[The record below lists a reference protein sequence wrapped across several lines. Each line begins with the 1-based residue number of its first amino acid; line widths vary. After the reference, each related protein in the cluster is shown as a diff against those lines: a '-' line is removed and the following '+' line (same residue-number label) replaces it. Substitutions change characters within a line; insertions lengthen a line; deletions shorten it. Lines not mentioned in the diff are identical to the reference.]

1 MSDHSLPN
9 SVPEGACQP
18 AASMRHMKAVCDSVM
33 HHLAKVDFQRA
44 YAVLPAAEF
53 LECGVRFVLTETG
66 LRTEFT
72 RSEFSEQELCRAR
85 TLQETLL
92 HMPLPRRSLERL
104 HALLQRCSVVLMQR
118 AQPTALN
125 AFLLTLLHRL
135 RQPLRRRLPWARRR
149 DEACE
154 LLVSVLLQEPL
165 PRARLLLCRQTLE
178 QELLRLRQ
186 QQSLGVNGPPHWPE
200 RSAYRAWLRQ
210 NPGSRILV
218 TLHMGHYR
226 EAFHWLAAEAEP
238 GRRVISLQR
247 EQDDTHSH
255 RHRVDARLQ
264 HEVLGRGLDS
274 TAGIVAA
281 LRGGAT
287 TLAILCDLG
296 PRFGATEAVTLFGQP
311 SRLVRGPAL
320 LAILGRAPLVPFV
333 TLSQGGRDCILMAP
347 VIAPQLLTGETLAQG
362 VQRITA
368 TLAQCIE
375 RWVRLAPEQWRF
387 LPGAGMY
394 LSVAAGHD
402 HER

>member
-1 MSDHSLPN
+1 MSEHPASDS
-9 SVPEGACQP
+9 ERACLL
-18 AASMRHMKAVCDSVM
+18 AASTQRMHDICDTVVR
-33 HHLAKVDFQRA
+33 HLAKVDFLRA
-44 YAVLPAAEF
+44 YALLPVDAF
-53 LECGVRFVLTETG
+53 LECGVMFVLTETG

-72 RSEFSEQELCRAR
+72 RTEFSEQDMRRALA
-85 TLQETLL
+85 LQEALL
-92 HMPLPRRSLERL
+92 STPLSRGFLERL
-104 HALLQRCSVVLMQR
+104 HSVLQRCSVAMMQR
-118 AQPTALN
+118 TQPTALN
-125 AFLLTLLHRL
+125 ALVLTLLHRL
-135 RQPLRRRLPWARRR
+135 RQPLRRRLPWVLRR
-149 DEACE
+149 DQASE

-165 PRARLLLCRQTLE
+165 ERARLLLRRQALG
-178 QELLRLRQ
+178 QELLRQRQ
-186 QQSLGVNGPPHWPE
+186 QQALGVKGTPHWPE
-200 RSAYRAWLRQ
+200 HTAYRAWLRQ

-247 EQDDTHSH
+247 ERDDTHSH
-255 RHRVDARLQ
+255 RHLVDERLQ

-281 LRGGAT
+281 LRSGAT

-333 TLSQGGRDCILMAP
+333 TLSRNGRDCILMAP
-347 VIAPQLLTGETLAQG
+347 VIMPQLLAGETLAHG

-375 RWVRLAPEQWRF
+375 RWVRMAPEQWRF
-387 LPGAGMY
+387 LPGAGMF
-394 LSVAAGHD
+394 LSAAAGHD

>member
-1 MSDHSLPN
+1 MSEHTVSSSASDR
-9 SVPEGACQP
+9 ACRP
-18 AASMRHMKAVCDSVM
+18 ATSTRHMRDVCDSVT
-33 HHLAKVDFQRA
+33 HHLARVDFQRA
-44 YAVLPAAEF
+44 YAALPAAEF

-66 LRTEFT
+66 LRAEFN

-85 TLQETLL
+85 ALQTTLL
-92 HMPLPRRSLERL
+92 NTPLPRGPLERL
-104 HALLQRCSVVLMQR
+104 HSLLQRCSVALMQR

-125 AFLLTLLHRL
+125 SFLLTLLHRL
-135 RQPLRRRLPWARRR
+135 RQPLRRRLPWIRRR

-165 PRARLLLCRQTLE
+165 QRARLLLRRQALD

-186 QQSLGVNGPPHWPE
+186 QQRLGVNGPPHWPE

-247 EQDDTHSH
+247 EQDGTQSH
-255 RHRVDARLQ
+255 HHRVDARLQ
-264 HEVLGRGLDS
+264 HEVLGRALDS

-311 SRLVRGPAL
+311 SQLVRGPAL
-320 LAILGRAPLVPFV
+320 LALLGRAPLVPFV
-333 TLSQGGRDCILMAP
+333 TLSRDGRDCILMAP
-347 VIAPQLLTGETLAQG
+347 VIMPQLLAGETLAQG